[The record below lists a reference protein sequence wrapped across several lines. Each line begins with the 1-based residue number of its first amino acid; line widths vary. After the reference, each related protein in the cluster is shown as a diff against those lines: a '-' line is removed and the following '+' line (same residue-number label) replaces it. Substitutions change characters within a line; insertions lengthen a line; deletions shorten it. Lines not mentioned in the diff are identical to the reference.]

1 MKNGLL
7 VKPGDIADFAK
18 KLKVLYENPDL
29 RAKLGRNARETIIK
43 ERSWD
48 TRIKK
53 ELEVYE
59 KVLSEKNEK

>member
-1 MKNGLL
+1 MFYRDGDRE
-7 VKPGDIADFAK
+7 VFPGECN
-18 KLKVLYENPDL
+18 LYENPDL
-29 RAKLGRNARETIIK
+29 REKLGRNARETIIK

-59 KVLSEKNEK
+59 KVLHEKNEK